1 MCICRK
7 PGMARKTTVAYPEL
21 RFIDRGGINDK
32 LIGNLSKAV
41 KGFFPYTL
49 KDNVKK

>member
-1 MCICRK
+1 
-7 PGMARKTTVAYPEL
+7 MARKTTVAYPEL

-32 LIGNLSKAV
+32 LIGNLSKAF

-49 KDNVKK
+49 KDKVKK